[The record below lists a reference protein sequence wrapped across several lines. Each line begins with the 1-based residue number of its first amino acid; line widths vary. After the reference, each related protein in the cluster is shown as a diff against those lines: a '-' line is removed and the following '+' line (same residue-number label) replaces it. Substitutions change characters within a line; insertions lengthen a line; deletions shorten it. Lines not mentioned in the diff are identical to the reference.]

1 MHTKKQ
7 ASNKQAMMSSDLS
20 TEEMLAKLKEADERA
35 SAAEERAG
43 AAEERAGAA
52 EERAGAAEERVR
64 IVEESPEKVVM
75 LKEIKGMHARAK
87 AGIKGQKLY
96 HANQEE
102 TATEVVASIRG
113 CDIVFNMVIAP
124 CQAGKTGCMLAIIEN
139 VLKTE
144 SSVKAKNI
152 FVITGLSDT
161 AWREQTEKRLP
172 FMRNNVI
179 HRGGFRKSTDMD
191 ILKGLNDAIILI
203 DECQI
208 ACKEDMSLDKLFKDA
223 GLKDLT
229 YLKDNNVNIVEFS
242 ATPNRSLNDT
252 ERWFDS
258 SKIYVMKPGEGY
270 VGHSALVKEDRLRQ
284 ASDLFIMNDPDE
296 AGMSNELKVARDK
309 VIKPALDAIRTV
321 KLLIDERYK
330 EGAKF
335 HIIRTPSGAKADT
348 VIGRFREICGS
359 GYAYTKCYAGEEKL
373 VNELAKFPDK
383 HTFIFI
389 KESARCAVT
398 FDNKDRIGIMYERL
412 PKSPKDDVIV
422 QGLAGRACGYPTSPK
437 DDIIV
442 FTNIPSINRY
452 VTMIESDFNNREG
465 FTYTGV
471 NNNTWIHPISFK
483 HNNNCSTDPV
493 EAPATTNM
501 EVMVY
506 STYEELRDVAKSL
519 DRVKS
524 GPNQKKPK
532 EGDQLI
538 TASIRGVKRPYTL
551 EEVRG
556 EKRWGFGPKIIYR
569 YHVCYEDI
577 NDITTI
583 KHALIVRATAAA
595 AIRIRNSKS

>member
-1 MHTKKQ
+1 
-7 ASNKQAMMSSDLS
+7 
-20 TEEMLAKLKEADERA
+20 
-35 SAAEERAG
+35 
-43 AAEERAGAA
+43 
-52 EERAGAAEERVR
+52 
-64 IVEESPEKVVM
+64 
-75 LKEIKGMHARAK
+75 
-87 AGIKGQKLY
+87 
-96 HANQEE
+96 
-102 TATEVVASIRG
+102 
-113 CDIVFNMVIAP
+113 
-124 CQAGKTGCMLAIIEN
+124 
-139 VLKTE
+139 
-144 SSVKAKNI
+144 
-152 FVITGLSDT
+152 
-161 AWREQTEKRLP
+161 
-172 FMRNNVI
+172 
-179 HRGGFRKSTDMD
+179 
-191 ILKGLNDAIILI
+191 
-203 DECQI
+203 
-208 ACKEDMSLDKLFKDA
+208 
-223 GLKDLT
+223 
-229 YLKDNNVNIVEFS
+229 
-242 ATPNRSLNDT
+242 
-252 ERWFDS
+252 
-258 SKIYVMKPGEGY
+258 
-270 VGHSALVKEDRLRQ
+270 
-284 ASDLFIMNDPDE
+284 
-296 AGMSNELKVARDK
+296 
-309 VIKPALDAIRTV
+309 
-321 KLLIDERYK
+321 
-330 EGAKF
+330 
-335 HIIRTPSGAKADT
+335 
-348 VIGRFREICGS
+348 
-359 GYAYTKCYAGEEKL
+359 